1 MSSIISLQK
10 EALQLTERYFAGE
23 TSLED
28 ERKLRQLLAMPELEG
43 DSLDEARA
51 VLGFAAVSPLA
62 KPGKGSSS
70 SWRVAMK
77 VAASV
82 ALLFAIG
89 VSFYAVSDSEYI
101 GRDSVAYVDGERIDN
116 PVLVAEIMHSEL
128 SLLGEATAEV
138 REDISSELSEFSK
151 VLNHSDNRKL

>member
-10 EALQLTERYFAGE
+10 EALRLTERYFAGE

-28 ERKLRQLLAMPELEG
+28 ERRLRQLLAMPELEG

-51 VLGFAAVSPLA
+51 VFGFAAVSPLA
-62 KPGKGSSS
+62 KPGKESS
-70 SWRVAMK
+70 SWRVVMK